1 MMLTIVAFFYEI
13 TLVKNVYIYHLVGYF
28 SKKCNILE
36 VPKGCVMTRN
46 VWVASQ
52 FVHCTE
58 IFGGRNN
65 SKGASAMQTDILAL
79 HEHVLC
85 EQLWL
90 NICSR
95 AVCIPVYEQNCY
107 FWQRFANLRLKK

>member
-46 VWVASQ
+46 VLSW
-52 FVHCTE
+52 FPICT
-58 IFGGRNN
+58 
-65 SKGASAMQTDILAL
+65 L
-79 HEHVLC
+79 HWN
-85 EQLWL
+85 LWG
-90 NICSR
+90 
-95 AVCIPVYEQNCY
+95 
-107 FWQRFANLRLKK
+107 